1 MANLLKISLA
11 WSVRFVISRI
21 TIFILFITL
30 EDSLIYIQTKLIRV
44 IIWKLQKS
52 LHGAAWG
59 LRLSRL
65 AFKQIAYFSK
75 SVAQNTVCLSKTFII
90 CLTMGIQSIP
100 VLIWYRNYKLI
111 SILVPRRMV
120 SWYYGSSITSL
131 HCCNSI
137 PGFQKNLGEISGFY
151 AFGANVGAWE
161 GGIWSMVFVPKLAQY
176 IEMLKTLVPKVSYIV
191 IISR

>member
-1 MANLLKISLA
+1 M
-11 WSVRFVISRI
+11 
-21 TIFILFITL
+21 
-30 EDSLIYIQTKLIRV
+30 
-44 IIWKLQKS
+44 
-52 LHGAAWG
+52 
-59 LRLSRL
+59 
-65 AFKQIAYFSK
+65 
-75 SVAQNTVCLSKTFII
+75 
-90 CLTMGIQSIP
+90 
-100 VLIWYRNYKLI
+100 LIWYRNYKLI

-176 IEMLKTLVPKVSYIV
+176 IEMLKTLVPILVTWYNRYVLYWVNSTLKWDLQHSKIQFFCGKSFIHLCSVEAILFASNLWINATNCV
-191 IISR
+191 ITIINKTISSCKLIQ